1 MISFESEQIYGKDY
15 QNYELQEGEQLDT
28 VGVGMLTY
36 NTIEGF
42 VPFLRKVQDLK
53 TLLCYDV
60 TGLVPLMEHVDQLSN
75 DRKLF
80 EFLKSYCQMMR
91 NAESYLLNREN
102 ILLDQAYLDPKNGTI
117 RVILLPVSEK
127 TCEMSE
133 SDFLTGLLGKVSM
146 QYSGN
151 RKVLLGVEKLFNT
164 EGEAYSLTLLEQTLS
179 NLETEG
185 ALREDQ
191 RASGMQQG
199 MRGPAGQAS
208 QAYPY
213 GAGMGAGMQA
223 PPIPGAVPGGNWN
236 SAHQQMA
243 GFSGPSMAG
252 SVPGAMTGKKPAPAA
267 GKKEAEH
274 HGLFGRKKPEPAG
287 NTADPKVQK
296 RLEKEMMKAE
306 KQKLKE
312 KQKIEKEQAKERKSG
327 KKGKSAAPVDNP
339 FAKAPQTPKTSV
351 MKQQM
356 PQQAMPQKP
365 VFQTPPVQNPAPQ
378 KPAFSNFSNPGSAPQ
393 SQTPYWQNQQQLDD
407 TTGGAGLMSGYD
419 NGYNNG
425 YHEGGGYT
433 YVFNSKPQ
441 QGTTAPTPAPTP
453 APVQS
458 GVSSMPSSSGSGY
471 SDDSVTVVGG
481 VTGRQ
486 LLHVRTNQVYPI
498 THDDFHIGRMAPDNS
513 YVDVR
518 IDNPQRFMGHDH
530 ARIML
535 EGDAAYLED
544 NNSSNHTWLNGEQLK
559 PHVKYP
565 LHPDDRIKMADE
577 EFIYQE
583 V

>member
-1 MISFESEQIYGKDY
+1 MVSFESEQIYGKDY
-15 QNYELQEGEQLDT
+15 LNYELQEGDPIDT
-28 VGVGMLTY
+28 VGVGMLTN

-80 EFLKSYCQMMR
+80 GFLKSYCQMMR
-91 NAESYLLNREN
+91 NAESYLLDREN
-102 ILLDQAYLDPKNGTI
+102 ILLDQAYLNPKDGTI
-117 RVILLPVSEK
+117 HVILLPVSEK

-151 RKVLLGVEKLFNT
+151 RKVLLGVEKIFNT

-185 ALREDQ
+185 ALREDR

-199 MRGPAGQAS
+199 MRRPDGQAA

-213 GAGMGAGMQA
+213 AGMKVS
-223 PPIPGAVPGGNWN
+223 PVPGEVPDGNWN
-236 SAHQQMA
+236 SVRQQMA
-243 GFSGPSMAG
+243 GVAGPSMAG
-252 SVPGAMTGKKPAPAA
+252 SEPGAMTGEMPAPAA

-287 NTADPKVQK
+287 NATDPKAQK
-296 RLEKEMMKAE
+296 RLEKEKLKAE
-306 KQKLKE
+306 KQALKE
-312 KQKIEKEQAKERKSG
+312 KQKREREQAKEQKSG
-327 KKGKSAAPVDNP
+327 KKGKSAAEVENP
-339 FAKAPQTPKTSV
+339 FAKTPV
-351 MKQQM
+351 M
-356 PQQAMPQKP
+356 PQQEVPQKP
-365 VFQTPPVQNPAPQ
+365 VFNPAPEN
-378 KPAFSNFSNPGSAPQ
+378 PAFSTFSNPSPAPQ
-393 SQTPYWQNQQQLDD
+393 SQMPYWQNLQQQAAP
-407 TTGGAGLMSGYD
+407 AG
-419 NGYNNG
+419 GYNNEYNSG
-425 YHEGGGYT
+425 ANEGGYT
-433 YVFNSKPQ
+433 YVFGSKPQ
-441 QGTTAPTPAPTP
+441 QETPV
-453 APVQS
+453 PVQS
-458 GVSSMPSSSGSGY
+458 GAASMPSSSGNEY
-471 SDDSVTVVGG
+471 SDESVTVVGG
-481 VTGRQ
+481 VTGKQ

-513 YVDVR
+513 YVDIR

-544 NNSSNHTWLNGEQLK
+544 NNSSNHTWLNGVQLK